1 MHDNN
6 DIDDND
12 IVDNLNSSMIDE
24 LENCSHI
31 RLVEK
36 GSDYKWEGGV
46 HGNHESGHHQRHN
59 HTERISGTVTK
70 MILTRIEG
78 LREGKLSK

>member
-1 MHDNN
+1 MQVSYPSCRWLVRWQDSIVNDNDDTGSHDNN

-36 GSDYKWEGGV
+36 GSDYK
-46 HGNHESGHHQRHN
+46 
-59 HTERISGTVTK
+59 
-70 MILTRIEG
+70 
-78 LREGKLSK
+78 